1 MTAAPLLGYWLAAAP
16 RPGQGWPADVTALGE
31 HVAAAEQVLP
41 GLTAAQAALV
51 HEECRAARLAFVEAH
66 AERLHAALGPGRI
79 EHLVDGAAAAVPHLL
94 GAVSPAHDRAVVA
107 EGFLRVPA
115 VARSVA
121 AETLQPTARA
131 RALAG
136 SLATGL
142 ATGPVRVGA
151 MTVELDGGTAHL
163 RGPGLV
169 DDLETAVDLVLLHP
183 DARVGVVHLG
193 GAPAVLPEP
202 PAEMRLRREL
212 GCVNKLTTGR
222 KPWVAAVE
230 GDVAGFAVYLLGA
243 FDRVVADADA
253 CLHVP
258 APVYPGPRLARRL
271 GGDLLRE
278 LATRRDPVPVYA
290 PTGRRLCHAVTDRAD
305 LAGTVA
311 AHAAGLSG
319 RAPLRPADAFD
330 DDYCRRLAGLAACDP
345 DA

>member
-16 RPGQGWPADVTALGE
+16 RPGRGWLADVAALGG
-31 HVAAAEQVLP
+31 HVAAAEHVLP
-41 GLTAAQAALV
+41 GLTETQAALV

-79 EHLVDGAAAAVPHLL
+79 EHLVDGAAAAVPHLI
-94 GAVSPAHDRAVVA
+94 GSVSPAHDRAVVA

-121 AETLQPTARA
+121 AETLHPTARA

-136 SLATGL
+136 GL

-163 RGPGLV
+163 RGPWLV
-169 DDLETAVDLVLLHP
+169 EDLETAVDLVLLHP
-183 DARVGVVHLG
+183 DARVGVLHLG
-193 GAPAVLPEP
+193 GAPPALPEP

-222 KPWVAAVE
+222 KPWIAAVE
-230 GDVAGFAVYLLGA
+230 GDLAGFAVYLLGA
-243 FDRVVADADA
+243 FDRVVAAAGA

-258 APVYPGPRLARRL
+258 APVHPGPRLARRL

-278 LATRRDPVPVYA
+278 LAARREPVSVHA
-290 PTGRRLCHAVTDRAD
+290 PTGRRLCHAVADRAG

-311 AHAAGLSG
+311 AHAAGLAG

-330 DDYCRRLAGLAACDP
+330 DDYCRRLAGLAAADP